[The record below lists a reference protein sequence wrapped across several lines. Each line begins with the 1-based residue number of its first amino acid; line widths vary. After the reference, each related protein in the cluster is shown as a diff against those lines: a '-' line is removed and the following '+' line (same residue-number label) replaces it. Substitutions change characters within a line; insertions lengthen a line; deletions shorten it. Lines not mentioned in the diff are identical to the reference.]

1 MGLATSAN
9 VYTYTGIPS
18 GTADALVTAHLA
30 TAEARVKERI
40 GATIY
45 TAITAA
51 AGAPY
56 TAAVKT
62 AVTRAE
68 SLLCGAL
75 VLRGYLNQIS
85 KGGMV
90 MSVITADG
98 TESRLASQAQ
108 LEAKAAAWEADGLE
122 CLGPWETLYQ
132 EELRDAGSE
141 LAQPAHTRRVGRL
154 TFTAVGAGMVQ
165 P

>member
-18 GTADALVTAHLA
+18 GTADALVSAHLA
-30 TAEARVKERI
+30 TAEARIKARI

-45 TAITAA
+45 AAITAA

-62 AVTRAE
+62 AVTRCE

-75 VLRGYLNQIS
+75 ILRSYLNQIS

-90 MSVITADG
+90 MSVLAPDG
-98 TESRLASQAQ
+98 TESRLATQGQ

-122 CLGPWETLYQ
+122 CLGPWEQLNQ
-132 EELRDAGSE
+132 EALRDAGSD
-141 LAQPAHTRRVGRL
+141 LVQPPHTRHVGRL
-154 TFTAVGAGMVQ
+154 TFTAVGS
-165 P
+165 